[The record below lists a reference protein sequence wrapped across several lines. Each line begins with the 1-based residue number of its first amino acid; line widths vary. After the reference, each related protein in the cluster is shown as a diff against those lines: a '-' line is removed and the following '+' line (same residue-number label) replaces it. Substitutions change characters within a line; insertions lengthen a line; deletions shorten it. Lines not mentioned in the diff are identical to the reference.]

1 MTVFP
6 LNCLHPT
13 MELAMIL
20 TEGWFTRTFG
30 SVGVGITSS
39 EILEI
44 IFAAFFVSLAVSIL
58 IVLTERWHGR
68 YSFDKDVNG
77 IQKVHKNPVPRTGGV
92 AVAIGI
98 FSASMLVLFAN
109 PADPSNTEGYGV
121 FKLLIAA
128 APALFAGLVEDM
140 TKCVSV
146 KARLLA
152 TFCSALLAAWL
163 LGASLP
169 RLDIWGMD
177 TMLEFLPFALA
188 ITAFAVAGVTN
199 SVNII
204 DGFNG
209 VAGGAIVVILSG
221 MGLLAWHVG
230 DTFVLQLAIAGAAA
244 ALGFLVVNYPTGRIF
259 MGDGGAY
266 LLGFWAAEVAVL
278 TIVRNPEVTAWQI
291 LAIYAYPVIEV
302 VFSMYRRKIVRKAE
316 VGAPDRLHMHS
327 LFYRRVA
334 CQKIPRNTSYPW
346 IRNAAVA
353 CFVSTW
359 IAVATF
365 MSLSFGD
372 TVPAAVAL
380 VLTQALAYMAYYTRL
395 IRGHWG
401 RCLNPA
407 VIFGWRPEPKS
418 RPI

>member
-1 MTVFP
+1 
-6 LNCLHPT
+6 
-13 MELAMIL
+13 MIS

-30 SVGVGITSS
+30 STGIGLTST
-39 EILEI
+39 EVLEI
-44 IFAAFFVSLAVSIL
+44 VFAAFFVSLTVSVL

-77 IQKVHKNPVPRTGGV
+77 IQKVHKNPVPRTGGL

-98 FSASMLVLFAN
+98 FSASMLVLFAE
-109 PADPSNTEGYGV
+109 PGDPTRVDAYGV
-121 FKLLIAA
+121 FKLLVAG

-163 LGASLP
+163 LGANLP

-177 TMLEFLPFALA
+177 AMLEFLPLSLA
-188 ITAFAVAGVTN
+188 VTAFAVAGVTN

-221 MGLLAWHVG
+221 MAFLAWHVG
-230 DTFVLQLAIAGAAA
+230 DTFVMQLALAGVGA
-244 ALGFLVVNYPTGRIF
+244 ALGFLALNYPTGRIF

-266 LLGFWAAEVAVL
+266 LLGFWAAEIAVL
-278 TIVRNPEVTAWQI
+278 TIVRNPGVTAWQVM
-291 LAIYAYPVIEV
+291 AIYAYPVIEV

-334 CQKIPRNTSYPW
+334 CQKISRNVSYPW
-346 IRNAAVA
+346 MRNAAVA

-359 IAVATF
+359 IVVATF
-365 MSLSFGD
+365 VALSFGD
-372 TVPAAVAL
+372 TVPAAIAL
-380 VLTQALAYMAYYTRL
+380 VLIQALLYMAYYTRL

-407 VIFGWRPEPKS
+407 VIFGWRPEPKG